1 MRRLA
6 AALLCV
12 LLSAHPGISGAQSDV
27 PDLGRAEALLRAGKA
42 EEAWQMLSPHEFQH
56 AGRQE
61 FDYLLGMAALESGRE
76 NLATFILE
84 RVIAVNP
91 GHMAA
96 RLEMGRSHFA
106 LRDYEQAKREFNT
119 VLDSNPPN
127 AVRIVVLDYLE
138 RLQHAR
144 PASGVELMGYLEL
157 TLGRDT
163 NVNAATSQSSVFVP
177 ALGTEFVAAE
187 PQFTRQADSFAT
199 VGGGLEVSKAS
210 TRHTVFGGANLK
222 QRSHSDFDR
231 FDSRLAEL
239 HLGLQTQTGERDSLR
254 FVAIHNE
261 YDLDHASYRRMQSG
275 TLEWTRQLGSRSRL
289 SLFGQ
294 GYRIRYLQQDVQSSS
309 SDLLL
314 AGISG
319 AHTLDAATRALAFG
333 SFYVGKDNAVAGRD
347 DGDRGLRG
355 FSLTVQRRIL
365 IAVDAFAS
373 FSRLD
378 SDYQQQNASFG
389 ITRRD
394 RQFDIAVGLSWQMA
408 PGWFLRPQVLRTRNQ
423 SNVPLSDYSRTE
435 TALTLRRVWD

>member
-12 LLSAHPGISGAQSDV
+12 LLSVHGICGAQSDV

-42 EEAWQMLSPHEFQH
+42 EEAWQILSPHEFQH

-76 NLATFILE
+76 NRATFILE

-96 RLEMGRSHFA
+96 RLEMARSHFA

-119 VLDSNPPN
+119 VLDSNPPS
-127 AVRIVVLDYLE
+127 AVRIIVLDYLE

-144 PASGVELMGYLEL
+144 PASGVDLTGYLEL

-187 PQFTRQADSFAT
+187 PQFTRQADSFAAI
-199 VGGGLEVSKAS
+199 GGGLEISKAVNA
-210 TRHTVFGGANLK
+210 RHTVFGGGSLR

-239 HLGLQTQTGERDSLR
+239 HLGLQTQTSERDSLR
-254 FVAIHNE
+254 AVAVHND

-319 AHTLDAATRALAFG
+319 AHTLDAATRTLAFG
-333 SFYVGKDNAVAGRD
+333 SLYVGKDNAVAGRD
-347 DGDRGLRG
+347 DGDRRLRG
-355 FSLTVQRRIL
+355 FILTVQRRVL
-365 IAVDAFAS
+365 VAVDAFAS

-378 SDYQQQNASFG
+378 SAYQQQNASFG
-389 ITRRD
+389 ITRHD
-394 RQFDIAVGLSWQMA
+394 RQSDIAVGLSWQMA